1 MIEINVSSKSP
12 AALTS
17 ALKKIKEM
25 SSSGS
30 ISKDS
35 AVHIILE
42 PGMYRESV
50 RYNLSNPVVI
60 ESFPGTKADECVLKA
75 DNCESYNSGINNRGV
90 FVFGPNATKV
100 TLKNFTIENTH
111 VKTIEEGNAL
121 ADSAEALVWGNT
133 SGTLNCSG
141 MVIAG
146 RQNTLYLK
154 GNSFFTECRIS
165 GDKDFIY
172 GESELSYFEDCEI
185 YLRED
190 TFGEKDAC
198 VVNSQSLAEKP
209 GFVFKNCRFTGD
221 RKNKS
226 SAFVLKTDGKGSA
239 ASTKDWDN
247 LALID
252 CVLDDWYSPEIVW
265 DDDMNLTIYP
275 RGNAKNG
282 IREYGTRTAD
292 KNGKI
297 VAADTA
303 RRSIMSYTLTED
315 DYFKGYA
322 SRFLIL
328 QDTPLAGN

>member
-12 AALTS
+12 AALTA

-154 GNSFFTECRIS
+154 GNSSFTECRIS

-209 GFVFKNCRFTGD
+209 GFVFRNCRFTGD
-221 RKNKS
+221 RKNKTTAYIIRTS
-226 SAFVLKTDGKGSA
+226 GKGSA
-239 ASTKDWDN
+239 TSAKDWDN
-247 LALID
+247 VALID

-265 DDDMNLTIYP
+265 DDDMNLTIFP

-282 IREYGTRTAD
+282 IREYGTRTAE
-292 KNGKI
+292 KSGKLE
-297 VAADTA
+297 VADTA
-303 RRSIMSYTLTED
+303 RRSIMSYTLTEE